1 LTSSLKQTLE
11 QLLLDNSFL
20 GTELDGKQFQTLLLN
35 CKWFEI
41 NWLENKEMK
50 HNIFKLIW
58 KKLSSSSQP
67 LDERDA
73 AEVVLSQETDPSET
87 MKFLSGFVHS
97 LGENE
102 ISWNSLPKQISMV
115 LFNSLKTFSDH
126 SPFTEWVRTLVG

>member
-1 LTSSLKQTLE
+1 M
-11 QLLLDNSFL
+11 
-20 GTELDGKQFQTLLLN
+20 DGKQFQTLLLN

-50 HNIFKLIW
+50 KNIFKLIW

-67 LDERDA
+67 LDEGDA
-73 AEVVLSQETDPSET
+73 AEVVLSQETNPSET

-102 ISWNSLPKQISMV
+102 ISWNSLPKQISIV
-115 LFNSLKTFSDH
+115 LFNSLKAFSDH
-126 SPFTEWVRTLVG
+126 SPFVEWVRTLVG